1 MLIPTN
7 PSERIEDFLAFL
19 AACGGE
25 KGEEAI
31 AQGRG
36 ASGAELVAL
45 MSLCRYP
52 LPTFYVG
59 YQRRFGHSDGELDLF
74 GDASTDIATLL
85 DYYRHFEKENYE
97 SLPDNGV
104 VIGSDTVIGHLM
116 LVYPDDDSP
125 LEPVVAYGDP
135 DDSRVVAKT
144 LAESFTRYVYNRAFS
159 HFRFAYDSVT
169 YVNLLGLR
177 QNSTPAVITA
187 ALRRG
192 FIAYWF
198 SDTYTCCLQRGELV
212 LHTQQSIRGTEVY
225 LTGPDV
231 HERDE
236 VAAALV
242 GELGLKNLR

>member
-1 MLIPTN
+1 
-7 PSERIEDFLAFL
+7 
-19 AACGGE
+19 
-25 KGEEAI
+25 
-31 AQGRG
+31 
-36 ASGAELVAL
+36 

-74 GDASTDIATLL
+74 GDAHTDIATLL
-85 DYYRHFEKENYE
+85 DYYRHVEKGNYE
-97 SLPDNGV
+97 SLPDNAV
-104 VIGSDTVIGHLM
+104 VIGYDTVIGNLM

-135 DDSRVVAKT
+135 DDSRVVTKT
-144 LAESFTRYVYNRAFS
+144 LAESFTRYVYNHAFA
-159 HFRFAYDSVT
+159 HFRVPDEPGAYL
-169 YVNLLGLR
+169 NLLGPR
-177 QNSTPAVITA
+177 QNSTPAVIAA
-187 ALRRG
+187 ALRHG

-198 SDTYTCCLQRGELV
+198 SDAYTCCLQRDELV
-212 LHTQQSIRGTEVY
+212 VHTQQSIRGTEVY

-242 GELGLKNLR
+242 